1 MFEWKIRS
9 FTTPPYFHWREW
21 MWCKAAK
28 TQGEECRI
36 EDVIGRYGESGLS
49 CSLQK
54 SEKTNVLIVRNSSS
68 GNVGV
73 GVHRFMVETTF
84 VVVW

>member
-28 TQGEECRI
+28 TQEEEYRI

-49 CSLQK
+49 CSSQK
-54 SEKTNVLIVRNSSS
+54 TEETVVLIVRNLSS
-68 GNVGV
+68 GNEGV
-73 GVHRFMVETTF
+73 GVHRFMMEAIF
-84 VVVW
+84 VVAW

>member
-1 MFEWKIRS
+1 
-9 FTTPPYFHWREW
+9 
-21 MWCKAAK
+21 MWCKAVK

-36 EDVIGRYGESGLS
+36 EDAIGRYGESGLS

-54 SEKTNVLIVRNSSS
+54 SEKTIVLIVRNSSS